1 MMHREAQALIALV
14 TVTTL
19 IAGCAGTGGGEDKP
33 KKRTILATEYD
44 DVTIGAE
51 AAVDLSRQMGIY
63 DDPAMTDYVREVGRR
78 MVQYTVRRP
87 FQYRFYIVDQA
98 MPNAFALPGGHVYIS
113 RGLLALAKD
122 EAELAN
128 VIGHEITHAA
138 ERHAS
143 AQQEMARRVN
153 PFTMPIVRMSKL
165 ASYQRAHENDAD
177 RGGQRIA
184 AAAGY
189 DPFGLPNF
197 LQRLGNLDRLRFGSR
212 LPGYLDTHPG
222 TIERVATTSQRAAQL
237 EVGRSAP
244 VEADEAGYLKRIEG
258 IVIGPNPAGGV
269 FRGNHFIHP
278 GLGFQMRFPAGWIT
292 SNDQQNVGARSPQG
306 GAVVFLSVE
315 GKAAD
320 PKEFAEKFIA
330 RHERR
335 FNLEILR
342 NTPIVIGGID
352 SWRVAAN
359 GNVGGQ
365 RLVGQLTF
373 IPYGGL
379 MYRIT
384 AVAPR
389 RGANAYVAEAR
400 NTVRSFRPLPEDA
413 RGGFEVMRLRT
424 VRARS
429 GETIPALMKRTG
441 SGFRPG
447 GIAVLNGLF
456 VDHRFRG
463 GEMVKIA
470 AVEPYE
476 PARGTQ

>member
-1 MMHREAQALIALV
+1 MIPREVQVLV
-14 TVTTL
+14 VLVAVATL
-19 IAGCAGTGGGEDKP
+19 IPGCAGNGGGEEKP

-44 DVTIGAE
+44 DVTLGAE
-51 AAVDLSRQMGIY
+51 AAVDLSLQMGIY
-63 DDPAMTDYVREVGRR
+63 DDPAMAAYVTEVGRR
-78 MVQYTVRRP
+78 MVKHTVRRP

-98 MPNAFALPGGHVYIS
+98 MPNAFALPGGHIYVS
-113 RGLLALAKD
+113 RGLLALAND
-122 EAELAN
+122 EDELAN
-128 VIGHEITHAA
+128 VIGHEITHSA

-143 AQQEMARRVN
+143 AQQEMARRSN
-153 PFTMPIVRMSKL
+153 PFAMPIVRMGKL
-165 ASYQRAHENDAD
+165 AAYQRAHEHAAD

-189 DPFGLPNF
+189 YPSGLPNF
-197 LQRLGNLDRLRFGSR
+197 LQRLGDLDRLRFGSR

-222 TIERVATTSQRAAQL
+222 TIERVSTTSQRASQL
-237 EVGRSAP
+237 EVGRRDP
-244 VEADEAGYLKRIEG
+244 IEADAAGYLKRIEG
-258 IVIGPNPAGGV
+258 IVIGPNPDEGV
-269 FRGNHFIHP
+269 FRGNHFMHP
-278 GLGFQMRFPAGWIT
+278 GLGFQMRFPSGWIT
-292 SNDQQNVGARSPQG
+292 SNDHQNVGARSPDG

-330 RHERR
+330 IHQRR

-342 NTPIVIGGID
+342 NSPIVIGGIE

-359 GNVGGQ
+359 GSVGRQ
-365 RLVGQLTF
+365 RLVGALTF

-389 RGANAYVAEAR
+389 RGADAYIARAR

-413 RGGFEVMRLRT
+413 QLGFEVMRLRAA
-424 VRARS
+424 RARS

-441 SGFRPG
+441 SGLRPG
-447 GIAVLNGLF
+447 GIAVLNDLF
-456 VDHRFRG
+456 VNHRFRG
-463 GEMVKIA
+463 GELVKIA
-470 AVEPYE
+470 ALEPYE
-476 PARGTQ
+476 PAR